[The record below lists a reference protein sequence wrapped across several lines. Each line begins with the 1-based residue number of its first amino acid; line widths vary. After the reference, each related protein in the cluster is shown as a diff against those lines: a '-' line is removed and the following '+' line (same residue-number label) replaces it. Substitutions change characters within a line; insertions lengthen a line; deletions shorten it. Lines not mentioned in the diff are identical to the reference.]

1 VSQFEVSIVL
11 GSYNRLPY
19 LKKTIRT
26 IRDEIESFQLQAEI
40 IVVDG
45 GSQDGSVQWLVEQRD
60 LISIIQHNRGA
71 WKGRQI
77 KRRSWGYFMNLAF
90 KAASGK
96 FIMMVIDDCLVI
108 PGSIRKGIDHFEKR
122 LAEESRL
129 GALAFYWRNWPQD
142 KDYFVGLTIGKKMF
156 VNHGLYLNSAL
167 QDVGYIDADSFHFYH
182 ADGDLVLRMW
192 KKGYVCEA
200 APDSYVEHYSD
211 ANMSVRVG
219 NFTKQKEDYNFYLKR
234 WDEYYQENKYEG
246 GWEYK
251 SFVDPHKTYRH
262 FQWLFYRDLL
272 VSIPKKVFYKLMEK
286 IRS

>member
-11 GSYNRLPY
+11 GSYNRLSY
-19 LKKTIRT
+19 LKKTILT
-26 IRDEIESFQLQAEI
+26 IREEIESFQLEAEI

-45 GSQDGSVQWLVEQRD
+45 GSDDGSVQWLVEQRD
-60 LISIIQHNRGA
+60 IISIIQHNRGI
-71 WKGRQI
+71 WKGHQI

-96 FIMMVIDDCLVI
+96 FIMMVSDDCLVI

-122 LAEESRL
+122 LAKESRL

-142 KDYFVGLTIGKKMF
+142 KDYFVGLAVGKRMF

-167 QDVGYIDADSFHFYH
+167 QEVGYIDADSFHFYH

-200 APDSYVEHYSD
+200 APDSFIEHYAD
-211 ANMSVRVG
+211 AKTSVRVG
-219 NFTKQKEDYNFYLKR
+219 NLTKQKEDYDFYLKR

-246 GWEYK
+246 GWVYK
-251 SFVDPHKTYRH
+251 SFVDSHKTYRH
-262 FQWLFYRDLL
+262 FQWLYYRDLL
-272 VSIPKKVFYKLMEK
+272 VSIPKKVFYKLIKK
-286 IRS
+286 IRP